1 MKITTFFLSLL
12 NTNPVYG
19 FKTNNLIMNYGVD
32 GFYIKSKLYTPIL
45 KSRYSPCE
53 PPTNTISSNRN
64 TDRENYGFYKGP
76 TQRAD
81 NRDTLY
87 QPPTNTISSNR
98 NTDRENYGFYKG
110 PTQRADNRDTLYQP
124 PPYASKYTSGNNK
137 YSISGFYVGPTSCL
151 ITAESTEVLY
161 EPSIKTYE
169 GR

>member
-32 GFYIKSKLYTPIL
+32 GFYRKSKLYTPIL

-53 PPTNTISSNRN
+53 
-64 TDRENYGFYKGP
+64 
-76 TQRAD
+76 
-81 NRDTLY
+81 
-87 QPPTNTISSNR
+87 PPTNTISSNR

-137 YSISGFYVGPTSCL
+137 YSISGFYLGPTSCL